1 MEEQYELTRYG
12 AVLGEIAVK
21 RGLTL
26 EQVVE
31 VTAYTGDDPEVLRA
45 LIYRECF
52 PELRSEIYESMYSA
66 LRAWIV
72 PQGLCDSAEPT
83 T

>member
-1 MEEQYELTRYG
+1 LEEQYELTRYG
-12 AVLGEIAVK
+12 AVLGEIAAK

-66 LRAWIV
+66 LRASII
-72 PQGLCDSAEPT
+72 PQGLCMSSGV
-83 T
+83 